1 MNWTEYVAGVSAASV
16 LLGGIMGAWTKA
28 WIDSRAIDR
37 RDNLDQ
43 LQLALSTISKLE
55 ARADMQGGQIH
66 NLGTRIEQL
75 LVANTRLEASNEAL
89 LTANRSLRRDVT
101 DLQNQL
107 KGLGHTPI
115 MSDDVATYS
124 CDPSCPL
131 AQSKA
136 AEAAAAAASANN
148 IAHMEDGK

>member
-1 MNWTEYVAGVSAASV
+1 MNWTEYVASISAASV
-16 LLGGIMGAWTKA
+16 LLGGVVGAVGKSWA
-28 WIDSRAIDR
+28 DSRAIDR

-107 KGLGHTPI
+107 
-115 MSDDVATYS
+115 
-124 CDPSCPL
+124 
-131 AQSKA
+131 
-136 AEAAAAAASANN
+136 
-148 IAHMEDGK
+148 